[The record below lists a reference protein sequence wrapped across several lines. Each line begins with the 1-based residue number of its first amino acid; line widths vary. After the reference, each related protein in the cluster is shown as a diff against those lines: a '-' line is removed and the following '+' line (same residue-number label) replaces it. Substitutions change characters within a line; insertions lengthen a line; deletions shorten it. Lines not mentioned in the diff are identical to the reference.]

1 MRMELTNLASSDE
14 YRASEE
20 PRLVE
25 LKPANFLTIEGMGAP
40 DGEQFKRRMAALE
53 EVHRALRKKL
63 QGAGNAIELSYLEG
77 QWWGVSGPGDFSS
90 DPTSDWAWRLMFRV
104 PDLLN
109 QEDVNQV
116 ISELRQ
122 SSEYSEVAKV
132 RLKTIRE
139 GLSVQILHI
148 GSYMNE
154 KPSIDKMS
162 EFIQKRELSFH
173 GLHHEIYLNSPKD
186 VPVEE
191 LRTILRMPVC

>member
-1 MRMELTNLASSDE
+1 MEITNLGSSDE

-25 LKPANFLTIEGMGAP
+25 LKPATYLTIEGMGAP
-40 DGEQFKRRMAALE
+40 DGEQFTRRMAALG
-53 EVHRALRKKL
+53 EVYRVLREKL
-63 QGAGNAIELSYLEG
+63 QEAGNTIEPSFLEG

-104 PDLLN
+104 PDLLS

-116 ISELRQ
+116 ISDLRK

-132 RLKTIRE
+132 RLKMIRE

-173 GLHHEIYLNSPKD
+173 GLHHEIYLNNPKD
-186 VPVEE
+186 VSTEE